1 MPVRAV
7 TEEELA
13 LCSLGS
19 FDVFLALYVPLTT
32 IHNSNVTCAEVGVLG
47 GVSGGVLQCYITS
60 ELIGSEVLPCIIQW
74 NDLPV

>member
-13 LCSLGS
+13 LCSLGG

-32 IHNSNVTCAEVGVLG
+32 IHNSNVTYAEVGVL
-47 GVSGGVLQCYITS
+47 GGVLQCYITS